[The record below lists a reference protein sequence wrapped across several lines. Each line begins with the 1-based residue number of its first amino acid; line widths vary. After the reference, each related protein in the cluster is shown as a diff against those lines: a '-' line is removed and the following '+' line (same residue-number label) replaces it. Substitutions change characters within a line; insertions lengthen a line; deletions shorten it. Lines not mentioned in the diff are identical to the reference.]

1 VIRTP
6 YGCMASADTDTEKIN
21 LRLTPKLLEDLDE
34 TWEER
39 GYNSRSEFIRQAIRD
54 SVNQTQL
61 SAAALEALL
70 ESSQQAR
77 EGEFAS
83 SEEIREEFL
92 NE

>member
-1 VIRTP
+1 
-6 YGCMASADTDTEKIN
+6 MAKADTETENIN
-21 LRLTPKLLEDLDE
+21 VRLTPELLDALDE

-39 GYNSRSEFIRQAIRD
+39 GYNSRSEFIRQAIRE

-61 SAAALEALL
+61 SPAALEALL

-77 EGEFAS
+77 EGELVS

>member
-1 VIRTP
+1 
-6 YGCMASADTDTEKIN
+6 MAKADTDTENIN
-21 LRLTPKLLEDLDE
+21 VRLTPELLEALDE
-34 TWEER
+34 TWEDR
-39 GYNSRSEFIRQAIRD
+39 GYNSRSEFIRQAIRE

-61 SAAALEALL
+61 SPAALEALL

-77 EGEFAS
+77 EGEFVS

>member
-1 VIRTP
+1 
-6 YGCMASADTDTEKIN
+6 MAKADTDTENIN
-21 LRLTPKLLEDLDE
+21 VRLTPELLEDLDE
-34 TWEER
+34 TWKDR
-39 GYNSRSEFIRQAIRD
+39 GYNSRSEFIRQAIRE

-70 ESSQQAR
+70 ESTQQAR
-77 EGEFAS
+77 DGEFVA

>member
-1 VIRTP
+1 
-6 YGCMASADTDTEKIN
+6 MAKADTDTENIN
-21 LRLTPKLLEDLDE
+21 VRLTPELLEDLDE
-34 TWEER
+34 TWKDQ
-39 GYNSRSEFIRQAIRD
+39 GYNSRSEFIRQAIRE

-77 EGEFAS
+77 EGEFVA

>member
-1 VIRTP
+1 
-6 YGCMASADTDTEKIN
+6 MAKADTDTENIN
-21 LRLTPKLLEDLDE
+21 VRLTPKLLENLDE
-34 TWEER
+34 AWKER
-39 GYNSRSEFIRQAIRD
+39 GYNSRSEFIRQAIRE

-61 SAAALEALL
+61 SAGALEALL

-77 EGEFAS
+77 EGELVS

>member
-1 VIRTP
+1 
-6 YGCMASADTDTEKIN
+6 MAKTDTDTENIN
-21 LRLTPKLLEDLDE
+21 VRLTPKLLENLDE

-39 GYNSRSEFIRQAIRD
+39 GYNSRSEFIRQAIRE

-61 SAAALEALL
+61 SAGALEALL

-77 EGEFAS
+77 EGELVS

>member
-1 VIRTP
+1 
-6 YGCMASADTDTEKIN
+6 MASANTDTEKIN
-21 LRLTPKLLEDLDE
+21 VRLTPQLLEDLDE
-34 TWEER
+34 TWEKR

-61 SAAALEALL
+61 SAAALEALV

-77 EGEFAS
+77 EGELVS

>member
-1 VIRTP
+1 
-6 YGCMASADTDTEKIN
+6 MAKADTDTENIN
-21 LRLTPKLLEDLDE
+21 VRLTPELLEDLDE
-34 TWEER
+34 TWKDQ
-39 GYNSRSEFIRQAIRD
+39 GYNSRSEFIRQAIRE

-70 ESSQQAR
+70 ESTQQAR
-77 EGEFAS
+77 DGEFVA

>member
-1 VIRTP
+1 MVK
-6 YGCMASADTDTEKIN
+6 ADTDTENIN
-21 LRLTPKLLEDLDE
+21 VRLTPELLEDLDE
-34 TWEER
+34 TWEDR
-39 GYNSRSEFIRQAIRD
+39 GYNSRSEFIRQAIRE

-70 ESSQQAR
+70 ESTQQAR
-77 EGEFAS
+77 EGEFVA